1 MNNADF
7 SDALEDYSKNHKIVR
22 INLGVKVIK
31 GVILDTDKDSK
42 TFKIKLAGSKETKD
56 YKISS
61 VYAIEEI

>member
-7 SDALEDYSKNHKIVR
+7 SNVLEDYSKNHKIVR
-22 INLGVKVIK
+22 INLGVKVIE
-31 GVILDTDKDSK
+31 GVILETDKDSK

-61 VYAIEEI
+61 VYAIGEI

>member
-7 SDALEDYSKNHKIVR
+7 SKVLEDYSKNRKLVR
-22 INLGVKVIK
+22 INLGVKVIR
-31 GVILDTDKDSK
+31 GVVLEIDKNAK
-42 TFKIKLAGSKETKD
+42 TFKIKLVNSKETKD